1 MSHHARCDEITV
13 PFQNSS
19 LYTKTFPQF
28 FCQKVTT
35 KDGGLVSVGADIQ
48 FRIWSPVMSVVAV
61 QDLNASTRLTA
72 HNAMMQNLSKKTLRE
87 IQTERIKLGEH
98 LGVRNITFCF
108 LNS

>member
-1 MSHHARCDEITV
+1 M
-13 PFQNSS
+13 
-19 LYTKTFPQF
+19 
-28 FCQKVTT
+28 
-35 KDGGLVSVGADIQ
+35 SVGADIQ

-108 LNS
+108 LNYVIFFKINLFCLCDADGHE